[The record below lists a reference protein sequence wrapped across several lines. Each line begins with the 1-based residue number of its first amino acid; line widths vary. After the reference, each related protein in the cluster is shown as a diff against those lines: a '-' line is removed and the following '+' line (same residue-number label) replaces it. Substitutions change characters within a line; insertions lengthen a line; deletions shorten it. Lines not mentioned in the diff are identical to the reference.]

1 MCFGKRLRD
10 LRVHRGLSQE
20 ELGKILSLDKST
32 ISLYESGKREPAQD
46 TLQQIADYF
55 KVSLDYLMGR
65 TDQPI
70 TGPLPN
76 WVTQLSPE
84 IREFLQK
91 EAETGSPYLNLL
103 KDARLSGLPP
113 ESIEQIIHAL
123 MTARKLNRDTR
134 PSK

>member
-70 TGPLPN
+70 SGPLPN
-76 WVTQLSPE
+76 WVTELSPE

-91 EAETGSPYLNLL
+91 EVETGSPYLSLF
-103 KDARLSGLPP
+103 KYAKLSGLPP
-113 ESIEQIIHAL
+113 ESIEQVIQAL
-123 MTARKLNRDTR
+123 VTTKESAERK
-134 PSK
+134 PSKQ